1 MNLKVETLL
10 RIGGPGLVEKA
21 RLAARL
27 GLPAS
32 GGRSR
37 PTHTDE

>member
-21 RLAARL
+21 RLAAR
-27 GLPAS
+27 PAVAPYPH
-32 GGRSR
+32 G
-37 PTHTDE
+37 